1 MEITQSPATAPSA
14 LPTAG
19 ADASLNS
26 DFEVFLQMLTAQMK
40 YQDPLNPVDS
50 TDYATQ
56 LATFSGVEQA
66 VLTNDLLKS
75 LTTQM
80 TVGGLSDMASWVGR
94 EARTSAPTYFDG
106 KPIELFPQAIGATD
120 TKEII
125 VRDESG
131 AEVQRIPYASGSES
145 IQWAGVQANG
155 TPMQAGLYSFQIV
168 GKANGDVTGQAG
180 VDVYS
185 KVNEVRIE
193 AGQTMLIMQG
203 GASVPS
209 NQVTALRDALG

>member
-26 DFEVFLQMLTAQMK
+26 DFEVFLQMLTAQMQ

-106 KPIELFPQAIGATD
+106 KPIELFPQAIGAAD

-193 AGQTMLIMQG
+193 AEQTMLIMQG
-203 GASVPS
+203 GAAVPS

>member
-1 MEITQSPATAPSA
+1 MEITQSPANAPSA

-19 ADASLNS
+19 ADASLSS

-50 TDYATQ
+50 TNYATQ

-106 KPIELFPQAIGATD
+106 KPIELFPQAIGAAD
-120 TKEII
+120 TQEII

-203 GASVPS
+203 GAAVPS

>member
-14 LPTAG
+14 LPAAG
-19 ADASLNS
+19 ADASLSS

>member
-19 ADASLNS
+19 ADASLSS

-106 KPIELFPQAIGATD
+106 KPIELFPQAIGAAD

>member
-106 KPIELFPQAIGATD
+106 KPIELFPQAIGAAD

-185 KVNEVRIE
+185 KVNE
-193 AGQTMLIMQG
+193 
-203 GASVPS
+203 ASDRGRTDHADHARWCRRPKQPS
-209 NQVTALRDALG
+209 DRAT

>member
-106 KPIELFPQAIGATD
+106 KPIELFPQAIGAAD

-193 AGQTMLIMQG
+193 AEQTMLIMQG
-203 GASVPS
+203 GAAVPS